1 MFGIPALISGCA
13 PLSADLGDGMDLDQ
27 PHLETST
34 RCNTTLSRNNWF
46 IGQQNLFLDFTDRS
60 KPFLDI
66 RQLDSPS
73 FPYVHTGTKSALAC
87 TGQRVQ
93 RIRVI

>member
-34 RCNTTLSRNNWF
+34 HCNTTLSRNNWF

-66 RQLDSPS
+66 R
-73 FPYVHTGTKSALAC
+73 
-87 TGQRVQ
+87 
-93 RIRVI
+93 